1 MERTNFLSY
10 LGVLQELAATLEEL
24 TSVQQEKTQVV
35 RADDLAGLNECMKRE
50 QALSLALRSLDQRRE
65 TALAA
70 MGLREVPLSGLT
82 AQAPEDCREETR
94 RTVELLRDQYL
105 QYHGAA
111 EVARNTLECNLHQ
124 IEKVLAEMN
133 PEGQTGAVEPQ
144 LPSQMRTDFRA

>member
-1 MERTNFLSY
+1 
-10 LGVLQELAATLEEL
+10 
-24 TSVQQEKTQVV
+24 
-35 RADDLAGLNECMKRE
+35 
-50 QALSLALRSLDQRRE
+50 
-65 TALAA
+65 

-133 PEGQTGAVEPQ
+133 PEGQAGAAEPQ

>member
-82 AQAPEDCREETR
+82 AEDCREETR
-94 RTVELLRDQYL
+94 RTVELLRNQYL

>member
-82 AQAPEDCREETR
+82 AQAPEDYREETR

-133 PEGQTGAVEPQ
+133 PEGQAGAAEPQ

>member
-82 AQAPEDCREETR
+82 AQAPEDCREETDQMIAADR
-94 RTVELLRDQYL
+94 MYCLEITVEHLTGKCGLEVLRS
-105 QYHGAA
+105 
-111 EVARNTLECNLHQ
+111 R
-124 IEKVLAEMN
+124 
-133 PEGQTGAVEPQ
+133 
-144 LPSQMRTDFRA
+144 S

>member
-1 MERTNFLSY
+1 
-10 LGVLQELAATLEEL
+10 
-24 TSVQQEKTQVV
+24 
-35 RADDLAGLNECMKRE
+35 MKRE

-124 IEKVLAEMN
+124 IEKVLAEMD
-133 PEGQTGAVEPQ
+133 PEGQAGAAEPQ